1 MLHNVTKLN
10 LLRNKDFYFVNDNN
24 KQIFFKVP
32 TLEDFIVDNQ
42 LQTFLSTINI
52 KWESLDLNTKI
63 NNVTELLI
71 FMIYNKFQD
80 DVLTT
85 VLHKYIDNLTI
96 KTTGFVVDGEYI
108 TNDEFMFITQ
118 C

>member
-10 LLRNKDFYFVNDNN
+10 LLRNKDFYFVNENN
-24 KQIFFKVP
+24 KKIFFKVP

-52 KWESLDLNTKI
+52 KWQSLELNTKI
-63 NNVTELLI
+63 NNVTELLV
-71 FMIYNKFQD
+71 FMIQNKFQD
-80 DVLTT
+80 DILTS

-96 KTTGFVVDGEYI
+96 RNTGFLIDGEYI
-108 TNDEFMFITQ
+108 TDEQFMFITQ